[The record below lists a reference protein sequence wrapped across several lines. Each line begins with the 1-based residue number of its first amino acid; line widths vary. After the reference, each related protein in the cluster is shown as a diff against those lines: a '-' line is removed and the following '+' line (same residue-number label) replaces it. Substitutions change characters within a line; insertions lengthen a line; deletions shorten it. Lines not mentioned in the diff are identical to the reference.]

1 MSFGDILKE
10 VLSVTGEAIKY
21 LHEHSNNP
29 RTIYLQQLKAMR
41 ESLSAM
47 ENELKNM
54 YKMLNERTDLSAKD
68 KQLLKMDISDLE
80 AEFEQTKKEY
90 FEMRNNGM

>member
-1 MSFGDILKE
+1 MSFGDILKG
-10 VLSVTGEAIKY
+10 VLSVTGEAISY

-47 ENELKNM
+47 ESELKNM
-54 YKMLNERTDLSAKD
+54 YKMLNERTDLSEKD

-80 AEFEQTKKEY
+80 SEFEQTKKEY
-90 FEMRNNGM
+90 YEMRNNGM